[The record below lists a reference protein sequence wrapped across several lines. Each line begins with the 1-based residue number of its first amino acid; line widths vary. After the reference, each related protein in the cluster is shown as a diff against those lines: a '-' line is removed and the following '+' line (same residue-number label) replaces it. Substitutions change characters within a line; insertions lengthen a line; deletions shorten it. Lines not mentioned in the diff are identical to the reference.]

1 MYVMFHIFSL
11 KFGFLKRACT
21 NEKTHSTKRYCLSND
36 SGVIFT
42 LVSTSFSV
50 SKMIGESLLLQYSVE
65 NVSIQVQP
73 SGMAVL

>member
-1 MYVMFHIFSL
+1 MKKHAAPTDIFS
-11 KFGFLKRACT
+11 A
-21 NEKTHSTKRYCLSND
+21 D